1 MSLVGIEPTT
11 EVTRAFTTPQ
21 TFLRFV
27 TSSRPYFSP
36 SNSHTPSVCIEMHGC
51 SPSHKQ
57 TQIRE
62 ELALTDLADSNRG
75 PCGPYQTK

>member
-21 TFLRFV
+21 TFLGFFV

-36 SNSHTPSVCIEMHGC
+36 SNSHTRGVCVETHGC
-51 SPSHKQ
+51 SPSNKQ
-57 TQIRE
+57 KQIRE
-62 ELALTDLADSNRG
+62 ELALTGLAD
-75 PCGPYQTK
+75 